1 MSDRAQRASALATLK
16 LVEIGLQRMLPVR
29 GIGAMTPEEVRGWTI
44 AQAELLIILLGEQ
57 IEREELKPWEVVR

>member
-1 MSDRAQRASALATLK
+1 MSACPQQASALATLK
-16 LVEIGLQRMLPVR
+16 LVEIGLQRMLPVT
-29 GIGAMTPEEVRGWTI
+29 GIDAMTPEEVRGWTI